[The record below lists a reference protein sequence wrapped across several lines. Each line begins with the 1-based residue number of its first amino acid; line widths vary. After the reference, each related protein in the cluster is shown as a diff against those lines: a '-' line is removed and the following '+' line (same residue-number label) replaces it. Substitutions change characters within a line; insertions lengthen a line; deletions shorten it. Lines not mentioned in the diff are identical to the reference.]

1 MASSTQDSTELS
13 NQAHFSLPERRRF
26 PRFQRTFTVTLN
38 GVSFSGYDIS
48 LEGISFSTTE
58 KIDTIRKDKLYAN
71 VQILSQ
77 QGKTYR
83 IAALVIS
90 SVRQRDEITF
100 YGARIVNLDD
110 TLRPI
115 HEQLVFD
122 KFDVDSLLTNT
133 CVPDKAKMSVH
144 LESRLNVAIKLLQD
158 VYIDHLPPE
167 LIMVRDEL
175 SCLHPNLAKIEV
187 LIKRN
192 PEVLAIFIKI
202 ARLAYP
208 KKSIDQLMKVGT
220 VLKLIGIDQVYDL
233 FVSAIMI
240 RFHENNPLEYNI
252 MMHGMNAGLA
262 AAELSDSI
270 DGISRSEAYLGGLMQ
285 NIGAVFL
292 SKIDPESYKLIFK
305 KSLSLPY
312 TAHDLE
318 LTTYNTSHCEVGV
331 VIAKKWQME
340 PEVYKGILLHHS
352 RHITSEIKETHNKIC
367 NMGLLMMLSDYVAC
381 SAMGK
386 HYVSD
391 ELKSS
396 RDYALSH
403 LTVDEKNVRSA
414 YKTVMTS
421 GNKLTYFSHF

>member
-1 MASSTQDSTELS
+1 MAPTNRSTEQTSQEPLGM
-13 NQAHFSLPERRRF
+13 PEKRKY

-48 LEGISFSTTE
+48 LEGVSFSTTE
-58 KIDTIRKDKLYAN
+58 TIETIRKGRLYAN

-77 QGKTYR
+77 QGMTYR

-110 TLRPI
+110 ALRPM

-122 KFDVDSLLTNT
+122 KFDVDSLLTHT
-133 CVPDKAKMSVH
+133 CVPDKAKMSEH
-144 LESRLNVAIKLLQD
+144 LESRLNEAIKLLQN
-158 VYIDHLPPE
+158 VYVDHLPPE

-175 SCLHPNLAKIEV
+175 NCLHPNLAKIEV

-208 KKSIDQLMKVGT
+208 KKSIDQLMKIGT
-220 VLKLIGIDQVYDL
+220 ILKLIGIDQVYDL

-270 DGISRSEAYLGGLMQ
+270 EGISRSEAYLAGLMQ

-292 SKIDPESYKLIFK
+292 SKVDPEAYKYIFR

-312 TAHDLE
+312 TAYDQE
-318 LTTYNTSHCEVGV
+318 LVTFNTSHCEVGV

-352 RHITSEIKETHNKIC
+352 RHISSEIKQTHNKIC

-386 HYVSD
+386 NYVSD

-414 YKTVMTS
+414 YKIVMTS
-421 GNKLTYFSHF
+421 GNKLPYLSHF

>member
-1 MASSTQDSTELS
+1 MAPTNSSTEQTSQEPLG
-13 NQAHFSLPERRRF
+13 LPEKRKY

-48 LEGISFSTTE
+48 LEGVSFSTTE
-58 KIDTIRKDKLYAN
+58 TIETIRKGRLYAN

-77 QGKTYR
+77 QGMTYR

-110 TLRPI
+110 ALRPM

-122 KFDVDSLLTNT
+122 KFDVDSLLTHT

-144 LESRLNVAIKLLQD
+144 LESRLNEAIKLLQN
-158 VYIDHLPPE
+158 VYVDHLPPE

-175 SCLHPNLAKIEV
+175 NCLHPNLAKIEV

-192 PEVLAIFIKI
+192 AEVLAIFIKI

-208 KKSIDQLMKVGT
+208 KKSIDQLMKIGT
-220 VLKLIGIDQVYDL
+220 ILKLIGIDQVYDL

-270 DGISRSEAYLGGLMQ
+270 DGISRSEAYLAGLMQ

-292 SKIDPESYKLIFK
+292 SKVDPEAYKYIFR

-312 TAHDLE
+312 TAYDQE
-318 LTTYNTSHCEVGV
+318 LVTFNTSHCEVGV

-352 RHITSEIKETHNKIC
+352 RHISPEIKQTHNKIC

-386 HYVSD
+386 NYVSD

-414 YKTVMTS
+414 YKIVMTS
-421 GNKLTYFSHF
+421 GNKLPYLSHF

>member
-1 MASSTQDSTELS
+1 MASSNQTSIDLPAQAVFNPTEK
-13 NQAHFSLPERRRF
+13 RKF

-48 LEGISFSTTE
+48 LEGVSFSTTE
-58 KIDTIRKDKLYAN
+58 QIDTIRKDKLYAN

-83 IAALVIS
+83 IAALVIT
-90 SVRQRDEITF
+90 SVRQREEITF

-110 TLRPI
+110 ALRPV

-133 CVPDKAKMSVH
+133 CVPDKAKMSEH
-144 LESRLNVAIKLLQD
+144 LENRLNVAIKLLQN
-158 VYIDHLPPE
+158 VYVDHLPPE

-175 SCLHPNLAKIEV
+175 NCLHPNLSKIEV

-220 VLKLIGIDQVYDL
+220 ILKLIGIDQVYDL

-240 RFHENNPLEYNI
+240 RFHENNPLETNI

-270 DGISRSEAYLGGLMQ
+270 EGISRSEAYLAGLMQ

-292 SKIDPESYKLIFK
+292 SKIDSESYKHIFK
-305 KSLSLPY
+305 KSLSMPY
-312 TAHDLE
+312 TAHDQE
-318 LTTYNTSHCEVGV
+318 LATFNTSHCEVGV

-352 RHITSEIKETHNKIC
+352 RHISAEIKQTHNKIC

-381 SAMGK
+381 SALGK

-391 ELKSS
+391 ELKNS

-403 LTVDEKNVRSA
+403 LTVDEKCVRAA
-414 YKTVMTS
+414 YKTVMTA
-421 GNKLTYFSHF
+421 GNKLPYLSHF